1 MKRLSFLRL
10 CGGLFLLLFAA
21 SVSVQ
26 AQQNG
31 IKTLPNVTVT
41 STASVNQK
49 VSNAF
54 QASFQDA
61 VSPTWYR
68 LNKDYLV
75 EFITGDMNNRVLFK
89 KNGALIYQ
97 ISYGHENN
105 LPKEIRK
112 LVKSNYV
119 DYNIM
124 QAINVKEDNRDIW
137 VVNLEDDKKLIIAR
151 VEDDGLEEVGNYNKS
166 Y

>member
-1 MKRLSFLRL
+1 MKRLSFLSL
-10 CGGLFLLLFAA
+10 CSGLFLLLFA
-21 SVSVQ
+21 SSVQ

-41 STASVNQK
+41 STATVNQK
-49 VSNAF
+49 VSDAF
-54 QASFQDA
+54 NASFKDA

-75 EFITGDMNNRVLFK
+75 EFITGDMNNRALFK
-89 KNGALIYQ
+89 RNGSLVYQ

-105 LPKEIRK
+105 LPKEVRH

-119 DYNIM
+119 DFNIV
-124 QAINVKEDNRDIW
+124 QAINVLEDNRNIW
-137 VVNLEDDKKLIIAR
+137 VINLEDDKKLIIAR
-151 VEDDGLEEVGNYNKS
+151 IEEGALEEVSNLD
-166 Y
+166 